1 MVMGGDS
8 HSIGRGFESW
18 HRLLDGH
25 FSHIFVVKF
34 CNVCLKIPKI
44 NEKVAG
50 VGTFFKKRLN
60 RLFYLTTKLFLI
72 IWEVI

>member
-34 CNVCLKIPKI
+34 CNVCLKRLKI
-44 NEKVAG
+44 NEKEAE
-50 VGTFFKKRLN
+50 VGPDKTP
-60 RLFYLTTKLFLI
+60 I
-72 IWEVI
+72 S